1 MSLSIDEILKIVNEI
16 CVGVK
21 LFISYRQR
29 NRHFVKILASELS
42 NYDFDVWYDE
52 RLTPGENFHD
62 SIVNR
67 LEQTSRYGFF
77 IAIISEGYEQS
88 YCGQFELTF
97 AIMNNIKIVPILI
110 GNVEIP
116 ELLKQYKCYRLPK
129 LPKAEDIRLIAELIE
144 AETRRQIKGPICQ
157 ADAYNAI
164 SRINEKLNYENRY
177 HPEEAVLDHVTGALD
192 DYLEIYRFPCC
203 GKTIVVGD
211 GPVSRFR
218 SDGCCCAC
226 ENNNP

>member
-1 MSLSIDEILKIVNEI
+1 MSLPIDEILKKVNEI
-16 CVGVK
+16 CIGVK
-21 LFISYRQR
+21 LYISHRKK
-29 NRHFVKILASELS
+29 NRHFVKILTSELS

-52 RLTPGENFHD
+52 RLTPGEYFYD
-62 SIVNR
+62 SITHE
-67 LEQTSRYGFF
+67 LEQTSKYGFF

-88 YCGQFELTF
+88 YCGQVELPL
-97 AIMNNIKIVPILI
+97 AITNNTKIIPILI

-116 ELLKQYKCYRLPK
+116 EPLKQYKCYRLPN
-129 LPKAEDIRLIAELIE
+129 LPKAEDVRLIAELIE
-144 AETRRQIKGPICQ
+144 SETRRQIKGPICQ

-164 SRINEKLNYENRY
+164 SKINEKLNYENRY
-177 HPEEAVLDHVTGALD
+177 HPQEAVLDHVTGSSD

-218 SDGCCCAC
+218 SDGCCC
-226 ENNNP
+226 ENE